1 MKINLGGKI
10 KALTF
15 ALPIKKRVQ
24 SKAKRSLKVW
34 KQQHESSDSQKV
46 MLAQILIEFD
56 VIISRENTT
65 VRSKLLYNGEFD
77 PGSG

>member
-1 MKINLGGKI
+1 MHSNKKLGVRDNQKIFESLETTARIFGFTKGNVSANINL
-10 KALTF
+10 
-15 ALPIKKRVQ
+15 
-24 SKAKRSLKVW
+24 
-34 KQQHESSDSQKV
+34 
-46 MLAQILIEFD
+46 EFD